1 MKNLFFLGALLST
14 LVITGCTSTSTTA
27 VKGENSIVKEQG
39 VKIYG
44 VRDTTLRDYPLTL
57 KNNQIST
64 DRFFMDITFN
74 KDSIDVL
81 VKNTSK
87 EVIFINWSDAKYI
100 GFNGK
105 EQRLFD
111 MNEKSKGFYNKA
123 LDFGLRPGESTSAK
137 LVPVD
142 NLKVL
147 FGTSTNSQDIFI
159 NKSLFEGEGSAKD
172 YARMIIPI
180 NLDSKKGPIITP
192 NIYFGNNTN
201 SKEVQQ
207 LLQVKANKKVVK
219 TNTQETKELK
229 NIKAENNKL
238 TNEINSKDEIIRQLK
253 EKARLKAELEK
264 KELEIQEL
272 MKKLN
277 EN

>member
-14 LVITGCTSTSTTA
+14 IAITGCTSTIST
-27 VKGENSIVKEQG
+27 KESNPIVKEQG
-39 VKIYG
+39 IKIYG
-44 VRDTTLRDYPLTL
+44 VKDTTLRDYPLVL
-57 KNNQIST
+57 KNNEIST
-64 DRFFMDITFN
+64 DKFIMNITFN
-74 KDSIDVL
+74 KDSIDVSI
-81 VKNTSK
+81 KNIFK
-87 EVIFINWSDAKYI
+87 DVVFINWSDAKYI

-111 MNEKSKGFYNKA
+111 INEKSKGFYTKA
-123 LDFGLRPGESTSAK
+123 LDFGLRPEESISAK

-147 FGTSTNSQDIFI
+147 FGSSASSQDIFI
-159 NKSLFEGEGSAKD
+159 NKSLFEGENLTKD
-172 YARMIIPI
+172 YAQMIIPI
-180 NLDSKKGPIITP
+180 NLDSKKGPIIMP
-192 NIYFGNNTN
+192 NIYFGNGNT
-201 SKEVQQ
+201 SKEAYQ
-207 LLQVKANKKVVK
+207 LLQTKVNKKIVK
-219 TNTQETKELK
+219 SNTQEISELK

-238 TNEINSKDEIIRQLK
+238 TNEISNKDEIIKQLK

>member
-14 LVITGCTSTSTTA
+14 VVITGCTPTTPI
-27 VKGENSIVKEQG
+27 KENTFIVKEQG

-44 VRDTTLRDYPLTL
+44 VKDTTSRDYPLIL
-57 KNNQIST
+57 KNNEIST
-64 DRFFMDITFN
+64 DKFFMNISFN
-74 KDSIDVL
+74 KDSIDVSI
-81 VKNTSK
+81 KNISK
-87 EVIFINWSDAKYI
+87 DVIFINWSDTKYI

-111 MNEKSKGFYNKA
+111 MNEKSKGFYTKA

-147 FGTSTNSQDIFI
+147 FGSSASSQDIFI
-159 NKSLFEGEGSAKD
+159 DKSLFEGEKLTRD
-172 YARMIIPI
+172 YAQMIIPI

-192 NIYFGNNTN
+192 NIYFGNGVN
-201 SKEVQQ
+201 SKEVHQ
-207 LLQVKANKKVVK
+207 LLQTKVNKKIVK
-219 TNTQETKELK
+219 SNTQEASELN

-238 TNEINSKDEIIRQLK
+238 SNEINNKDEIIKQLK

-277 EN
+277 EK

>member
-14 LVITGCTSTSTTA
+14 IAITGCTSTIST
-27 VKGENSIVKEQG
+27 KESNPIVKEQG
-39 VKIYG
+39 IKIYG
-44 VRDTTLRDYPLTL
+44 VKDTTLRDYPLIL
-57 KNNQIST
+57 KNNEIST
-64 DRFFMDITFN
+64 DKFIMNITFN
-74 KDSIDVL
+74 KDSIDVSI
-81 VKNTSK
+81 KNISK
-87 EVIFINWSDAKYI
+87 DVVFINWSDAKYI

-111 MNEKSKGFYNKA
+111 INEKSKGFYTKT
-123 LDFGLRPGESTSAK
+123 LDFGLRPEESISAK

-147 FGTSTNSQDIFI
+147 FGSSASSQDIFI
-159 NKSLFEGEGSAKD
+159 NKSLFEGENLTKD
-172 YARMIIPI
+172 YAQMIIPI
-180 NLDSKKGPIITP
+180 NLDSKKGPIIMP
-192 NIYFGNNTN
+192 NIYFGNGNT
-201 SKEVQQ
+201 SKEAYQ
-207 LLQVKANKKVVK
+207 LLQTKVNKKIVK
-219 TNTQETKELK
+219 SNTQEISELK

-238 TNEINSKDEIIRQLK
+238 TNEISNKDEIIKQLK

>member
-14 LVITGCTSTSTTA
+14 AVITGCTPTTPI
-27 VKGENSIVKEQG
+27 KENTSIVKEQG

-44 VRDTTLRDYPLTL
+44 VKDTTSRDYPLTL
-57 KNNQIST
+57 KNNEIST
-64 DRFFMDITFN
+64 DKFFMDISFN
-74 KDSIDVL
+74 KDSIDVSI
-81 VKNTSK
+81 KNISK
-87 EVIFINWSDAKYI
+87 DVIFINWSDVKYI

-111 MNEKSKGFYNKA
+111 MNEKSKGFYTKA

-147 FGTSTNSQDIFI
+147 FGSSTSSQDMFI
-159 NKSLFEGEGSAKD
+159 DKSLFEGEKLTRD
-172 YARMIIPI
+172 YAQMIIPI

-192 NIYFGNNTN
+192 NIYFGNGIN
-201 SKEVQQ
+201 SKEVHQ
-207 LLQVKANKKVVK
+207 LLQSKANKKIVK
-219 TNTQETKELK
+219 SNTQETSELK

-238 TNEINSKDEIIRQLK
+238 TNEISNKDEIIKQLK

-277 EN
+277 EK

>member
-14 LVITGCTSTSTTA
+14 IAITGCTSTIST
-27 VKGENSIVKEQG
+27 KESNPIVKEQG
-39 VKIYG
+39 IKIYG
-44 VRDTTLRDYPLTL
+44 VKDTTLRDYPLVL
-57 KNNQIST
+57 KNNEIST
-64 DRFFMDITFN
+64 DKFIMNITFN
-74 KDSIDVL
+74 KDSIDVSI
-81 VKNTSK
+81 KNISK
-87 EVIFINWSDAKYI
+87 DVVFINWSDAKYI

-111 MNEKSKGFYNKA
+111 INEKSKGFYTKA
-123 LDFGLRPGESTSAK
+123 LDFGLRPEESISAK

-147 FGTSTNSQDIFI
+147 FGSSASSQDIFI
-159 NKSLFEGEGSAKD
+159 NKSLFEGENLTKD
-172 YARMIIPI
+172 YAQMIIPI
-180 NLDSKKGPIITP
+180 NLDSKKGPIIMP
-192 NIYFGNNTN
+192 NIYFGNGNT
-201 SKEVQQ
+201 SKEAYQ
-207 LLQVKANKKVVK
+207 LLQTKVNKKIVK
-219 TNTQETKELK
+219 SNTQEISELK

-238 TNEINSKDEIIRQLK
+238 TNEISNKDEIIKQLK

>member
-14 LVITGCTSTSTTA
+14 IAITGCTSTTPTKES
-27 VKGENSIVKEQG
+27 NSIVKEQG

-44 VRDTTLRDYPLTL
+44 VKDTTSRDYPLIL
-57 KNNQIST
+57 KNNEIST
-64 DRFFMDITFN
+64 DKFIMNIVFN
-74 KDSIDVL
+74 KDSIDISI
-81 VKNTSK
+81 KNISK
-87 EVIFINWSDAKYI
+87 DVVFINWSGAKYI

-105 EQRLFD
+105 EQRFFD
-111 MNEKSKGFYNKA
+111 MNEKSKGFYTKA

-147 FGTSTNSQDIFI
+147 FGSSANSQDIFI
-159 NKSLFEGEGSAKD
+159 NKSLFEGENLTKD
-172 YARMIIPI
+172 YAQMIIPI

-192 NIYFGNNTN
+192 NIYFGNGNS
-201 SKEVQQ
+201 SKEVYQ
-207 LLQVKANKKVVK
+207 LLQTKVNKKIVK
-219 TNTQETKELK
+219 SNTQETSELK

-238 TNEINSKDEIIRQLK
+238 TDEISNKDEIIKQLK

>member
-14 LVITGCTSTSTTA
+14 IAITGCTSTTST
-27 VKGENSIVKEQG
+27 KESNSIVKEQG

-44 VRDTTLRDYPLTL
+44 VKDTTLRDYPLIL
-57 KNNQIST
+57 KNNEIST
-64 DRFFMDITFN
+64 DKFTMNIIFN
-74 KDSIDVL
+74 KDSIDVSI
-81 VKNTSK
+81 KNISK
-87 EVIFINWSDAKYI
+87 DVVFINWSDAKYI

-111 MNEKSKGFYNKA
+111 INEKSKGFYTKA
-123 LDFGLRPGESTSAK
+123 LDFGLRPGESISAK

-147 FGTSTNSQDIFI
+147 FGSSTSSQDIFI
-159 NKSLFEGEGSAKD
+159 NKSLFEGENLVKD
-172 YARMIIPI
+172 YAQIIIPI

-192 NIYFGNNTN
+192 NIYFGNENS
-201 SKEVQQ
+201 SKEVYQ
-207 LLQVKANKKVVK
+207 LLQTKVNKKIVK
-219 TNTQETKELK
+219 SNTQETLELK
-229 NIKAENNKL
+229 NIKVENNKL
-238 TNEINSKDEIIRQLK
+238 TNEINNKDEIIKQLK

>member
-14 LVITGCTSTSTTA
+14 IAITGCTSTMPT
-27 VKGENSIVKEQG
+27 KENNSIVKEQG

-44 VRDTTLRDYPLTL
+44 VKDITLRDYPLIL
-57 KNNQIST
+57 KNNEIST
-64 DRFFMDITFN
+64 DKFIMNITFN
-74 KDSIDVL
+74 KDSIDVSI
-81 VKNTSK
+81 KNISK
-87 EVIFINWSDAKYI
+87 DVVFINWSDAKYI

-111 MNEKSKGFYNKA
+111 INEKSKGFYTKA
-123 LDFGLRPGESTSAK
+123 LDFGLRPEESISAK

-147 FGTSTNSQDIFI
+147 FGSSASSQDIFI
-159 NKSLFEGEGSAKD
+159 NKSLFEGENLTKD
-172 YARMIIPI
+172 YAQMIIPI
-180 NLDSKKGPIITP
+180 NLDSKKGPIIMP
-192 NIYFGNNTN
+192 NIYFGNGNT
-201 SKEVQQ
+201 SKEAYQ
-207 LLQVKANKKVVK
+207 LLQTKVNKKIVK
-219 TNTQETKELK
+219 SNTQEISELK

-238 TNEINSKDEIIRQLK
+238 TNEISNKDEIIKQLK
-253 EKARLKAELEK
+253 EKARLKVELEK